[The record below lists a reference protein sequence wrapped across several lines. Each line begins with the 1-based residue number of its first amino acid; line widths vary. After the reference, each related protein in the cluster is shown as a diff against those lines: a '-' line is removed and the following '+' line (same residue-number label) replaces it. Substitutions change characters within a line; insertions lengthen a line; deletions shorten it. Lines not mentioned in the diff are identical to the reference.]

1 MELGSTARAATTG
14 LTGAQSFSRNRRLA
28 VALIHTVL
36 IVGAIFLMI
45 PLAWML
51 STSLKDLGTVFFFP
65 PHWIPHPAHWENYRQ
80 IFQVIPFATYI
91 RNTMMITFFS
101 VVGKLTSCSL
111 VAYSFARLR
120 WRGRNAVFIVML
132 ATLMLP
138 YQVTMIPQ
146 FVVYRHLNWIDTF
159 LPLIAPHWFGGPF
172 LTFLLR
178 QFFLTIPLELDDAA
192 RIDGAS
198 IFGIYM
204 RIMLPLATPALA
216 AVAIFQFNGS
226 WNAFLLPLIYL
237 HSQEN
242 FTIALGLRSFQD
254 QYYTEWHLL
263 MAASLVAMMP
273 SLIIFFFAQKYFI
286 QGIVF
291 TGVKG

>member
-1 MELGSTARAATTG
+1 MAVTTSSPDVGAA
-14 LTGAQSFSRNRRLA
+14 LPASYHRRLRPSK
-28 VALIHTVL
+28 ALIHVVL
-36 IVGAIFLMI
+36 VLGGCVLMV

-51 STSLKDLGTVFFFP
+51 STSLKDLGTVFLFP
-65 PHWIPHPAHWENYRQ
+65 PVWFPSPAHWENYRTV
-80 IFQVIPFATYI
+80 FEVLPFARYI
-91 RNTMMITFFS
+91 YNTAQITLFS
-101 VVGKLTSCSL
+101 VIGKVVSCSL

-120 WRGRNAVFIVML
+120 WRGRDAVFVIML

-146 FVVYRHLNWIDTF
+146 FILFRHLGWIDTF
-159 LPLIAPHWFGGPF
+159 IPLIAPHWLGGPF
-172 LTFLLR
+172 ATFLLR
-178 QFFLTIPLELDDAA
+178 QFFMSIPLDLDDAA

-198 IFGIYM
+198 IFGIYA
-204 RIMLPLATPALA
+204 RIIMPQAAPVLA

-237 HSQEN
+237 HSQDN
-242 FTIALGLRSFQD
+242 FTIALGLQSFQD

-263 MAASLVAMMP
+263 MAASLTAMIP
-273 SLIIFFFAQKYFI
+273 SMVIFFFAQKYFI